1 MLSRP
6 RWPRSTPATRTKATH
21 AADQEGSPLPEP
33 PHQILF
39 ARFPLREGSSTT
51 GSAWAEAPDMASR
64 VLLARAGFYNEGLGP
79 IFTAEDA
86 GFGDVN
92 QRIRLAVQLLTDAG
106 YTTRVVPPLPRRH
119 TEIAFRGRDLSY
131 MQSRLVAATAQV
143 HRAETVEDLSS
154 AVVAVMDP
162 ETGLLERLTAFLDT
176 ASQRLDTIAEADLL
190 PARPPMATALHDASA
205 QLTTA
210 GYLIA
215 QAELAQPDEPDEP
228 TDQPA
233 APRAIAARTRTS
245 PPGSPTTSTTSTAPT
260 PAAASARGAAR

>member
-1 MLSRP
+1 
-6 RWPRSTPATRTKATH
+6 
-21 AADQEGSPLPEP
+21 
-33 PHQILF
+33 
-39 ARFPLREGSSTT
+39 
-51 GSAWAEAPDMASR
+51 MASR

-86 GFGDVN
+86 GYGDVN
-92 QRIRLAVQLLTDAG
+92 QRIRLAVQLLADAG
-106 YTTRVVPPLPRRH
+106 YTTRVVPPLPRRQ
-119 TEIAFRGRDLSY
+119 TEIAFAGRDLAY

-143 HRAETVEDLSS
+143 HRADTVEDLSS

-176 ASQRLDTIAEADLL
+176 ASQRLDAIAEADLL

-215 QAELAQPDEPDEP
+215 QAELAQPDEPD
-228 TDQPA
+228 DQPA

-245 PPGSPTTSTTSTAPT
+245 PGSPTTSTTSTAPT
-260 PAAASARGAAR
+260 PVAASARGAAR